1 MFYQWTARENYSS
14 FLSQEVGAALVL
26 AESARRS
33 DVGQVST
40 LLELLLCDLKQLTK
54 TWQRV
59 LEKSSMP
66 ITLISLIFKV
76 KFPNLFLVV
85 SR

>member
-26 AESARRS
+26 GESARRS